1 MTELQLRATLCEVGR
16 RLWQRGLIGA
26 SEGNLSVRL
35 NSKYLLCTPSG
46 ASKGHLKPNDLVVID
61 LKGNPV
67 RDTDARPSSE
77 IKLHLRCYQI
87 RKDCQAVI
95 HAHPQTAT
103 GFALAGEEIP
113 DNLMPEAAI
122 VLGSVATVP
131 FAMPG
136 TNEVPDLLEPLLPD
150 HKTFLPPITRRS
162 CCPTTARPC
171 SGKTCGTPTTGWRR
185 SSASPE
191 SSSLPDS
198 STRLFRCRPRLSTT
212 FSPTP

>member
-150 HKTFLPPITRRS
+150 HKTFLLSNHGAAVLGKDLWDAYNRMETLERVARIVL
-162 CCPTTARPC
+162 TARLIDAPLPM
-171 SGKTCGTPTTGWRR
+171 PTKAFDYFLAHALNG
-185 SSASPE
+185 
-191 SSSLPDS
+191 SLD
-198 STRLFRCRPRLSTT
+198 
-212 FSPTP
+212 

>member
-1 MTELQLRATLCEVGR
+1 MSELQLRATVCEVGR

-35 NSKYLLCTPSG
+35 NTKHLLCTPSG
-46 ASKGHLKPNDLVVID
+46 ASKGHLKPDDLVVID

-67 RDTDARPSSE
+67 REHGARPSSE
-77 IKLHLRCYQI
+77 IKLHLRCYQV
-87 RKDCQAVI
+87 RKDCAAVI

-113 DNLMPEAAI
+113 DDLMPEAAV

-136 TNEVPDLLEPLLPD
+136 TDEVPDLLEPLLPD
-150 HKTFLPPITRRS
+150 HKTFLLSNHGAAVLGKDLWDAYNRMETLERVARIVL
-162 CCPTTARPC
+162 TARLIAAP
-171 SGKTCGTPTTGWRR
+171 
-185 SSASPE
+185 
-191 SSSLPDS
+191 
-198 STRLFRCRPRLSTT
+198 RPMPPKAFDHFLAHALNGNLD
-212 FSPTP
+212 